1 MSSVYTLIMNEVDKL
16 IDSKPVLT
24 NMMNTIKQKD
34 MHDYYFYRES
44 MYVYLVAAYVLK
56 SNHDED
62 DIRFLEGDI
71 LKMMVDKVNQHDA
84 GFLEF
89 EDDFFY
95 NGNMDTIYKFVR
107 QHIIY
112 KKLMIQFNNDPD
124 IIDLFDNEPYFTLKR

>member
-1 MSSVYTLIMNEVDKL
+1 MNELDKL

-34 MHDYYFYRES
+34 MHDYYFYKQS
-44 MYVYLVAAYVLK
+44 MYVYLVASYVLK
-56 SNHDED
+56 SIDRED
-62 DIRFLEGDI
+62 DIRFLDGEI

-95 NGNMDTIYKFVR
+95 NGNMDTISKFVR
-107 QHIIY
+107 QHIVY
-112 KKLMIQFNNDPD
+112 KKLMIQFDNDPD
-124 IIDLFDNEPYFTLKR
+124 IIELFVNEPYFTLKR